1 MITMNARHIKL
12 EGDNYTIG
20 KKLGAMVQAVPELAN
35 SHIIPVPVFSKG
47 NEEKVLKLF
56 DRFCPGINEE
66 ITGFSDILKV
76 PAEQIL
82 YYALSYMEPGC
93 SQMVLLP
100 TKADNGHTLIARNY
114 DFSEKMDDMMLCTTK
129 ISGRYAHIASSS
141 VLFGRSD
148 GMNECGLA
156 VTMTSAG
163 LPVSNMEGAPRRPAV
178 EGLVYWA
185 VIRSVLEN
193 CANVEDAI
201 NYVKEMPIA
210 FNLNLL
216 VADKSNRAALM
227 ETYDGRFA
235 VKCIDEFTPE
245 QLLYSTNHVCL
256 PELSH
261 FEEHKLKHSLV
272 RYERIGEMLS
282 KDKISQED
290 IKNFL
295 STKYPQGL
303 MFNYYDEMLGTLR
316 SVIYDTNSGEV
327 KLCFGSPDIN
337 EWRSYRIDTDISQR
351 IIPVLL
357 QKETAGNILFEM
369 V

>member
-1 MITMNARHIKL
+1 
-12 EGDNYTIG
+12 
-20 KKLGAMVQAVPELAN
+20 MVQAVPEHAN
-35 SHIIPVPVFSKG
+35 SHIMPDSVFSKG
-47 NEEKVLKLF
+47 NEKKVLKLF
-56 DRFCPGINEE
+56 DRLCPGINEE

-93 SQMVLLP
+93 SQMALLP
-100 TKADNGHTLIARNY
+100 SKTENGHTLIVRNY

-129 ISGRYAHIASSS
+129 INGRYAHIASSS

-201 NYVKEMPIA
+201 HYVKEMPIA

-235 VKCIDEFTPE
+235 VKCINESTPE
-245 QLLYSTNHVCL
+245 QTLYSTNHVCL
-256 PELSH
+256 PELSP
-261 FEEHKLKHSLV
+261 FEAVVGESIGSYLRTRRMNRAANDLIYTNK
-272 RYERIGEMLS
+272 RILDIAMEYRFG
-282 KDKISQED
+282 SQEGFTRAFKKSFQLTPGAYR
-290 IKNFL
+290 KNRIEVIVGNKTPITPSKLRHFL
-295 STKYPQGL
+295 TGITIQP
-303 MFNYYDEMLGTLR
+303 
-316 SVIYDTNSGEV
+316 
-327 KLCFGSPDIN
+327 
-337 EWRSYRIDTDISQR
+337 R
-351 IIPVLL
+351 IID
-357 QKETAGNILFEM
+357 FEGALI
-369 V
+369 VGIRGVTTIRKNKIPLI